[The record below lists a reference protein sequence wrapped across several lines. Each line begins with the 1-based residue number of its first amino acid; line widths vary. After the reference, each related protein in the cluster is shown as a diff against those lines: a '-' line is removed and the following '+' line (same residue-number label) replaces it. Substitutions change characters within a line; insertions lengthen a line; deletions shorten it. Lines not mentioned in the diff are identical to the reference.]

1 MEEAA
6 PRHLKVIHYSALA
19 GIRVGGKAANADTNP
34 KFWPMVLEI
43 FSKRRLK
50 KGEADRAE
58 KQVRDVIGCSDLV
71 DESTGFVEA
80 ACQNYEVLVDDKRA
94 EKTGGPGPSWR
105 YDTQSGPRRNDVVPS
120 GSQEKEKAKVSSF

>member
-50 KGEADRAE
+50 KGEVDRAE
-58 KQVRDVIGCSDLV
+58 KQVCDVIGWSDPV
-71 DESTGFVEA
+71 EESTSFVEA
-80 ACQNYEVLVDDKRA
+80 TLL
-94 EKTGGPGPSWR
+94 
-105 YDTQSGPRRNDVVPS
+105 
-120 GSQEKEKAKVSSF
+120 